1 VSGDEHGHGPRGTAA
16 QGAAGSAT
24 SIGGSATTH
33 AGGTGTTTQVGAG
46 AGSTTDGAQKTIGL
60 IAGNGRFPLIF
71 AREAR
76 SRGHRIT
83 AVAHRGETDEAIEKE
98 VDELV
103 WVRVGQLGKMIR
115 TLKKAGVERAV
126 MAGGIDKVRSL
137 TQLRPDLRGML
148 FLRHAITTGHGD
160 DAILRALADEL
171 EGEGIHV
178 VPSTIF
184 LESLLATPGRIAGP
198 KPSSQALADVKTG
211 CRVLDAL
218 GDVDVGQSVVVE
230 HGVVLAVEAVE
241 GTDEAVRRAGRLGRG
256 GAVVVKMAK
265 HAQDMRFDVP
275 AVGPGTIVSMIDARA
290 CVLAVEAGATLLL
303 DRQHLCDDAVRA
315 GITIVGCSR
324 TGGVAGFTDD

>member
-1 VSGDEHGHGPRGTAA
+1 MSADDARRSPGSGLA
-16 QGAAGSAT
+16 QVGAVAQVGAGSAT
-24 SIGGSATTH
+24 AADAAAPAASSDPMA
-33 AGGTGTTTQVGAG
+33 AA
-46 AGSTTDGAQKTIGL
+46 APAAAPIGL
-60 IAGNGRFPLIF
+60 IAGNGRFPLMF

-76 SRGHRIT
+76 ARGHRIT

-103 WVRVGQLGKMIR
+103 WVRVGQLGKLIR

-137 TQLRPDLRGML
+137 TQIRPDLRGVL
-148 FLRHAITTGHGD
+148 FLRHAITGGGHGD
-160 DAILRALADEL
+160 DSILRALADEL

-184 LESLLATPGRIAGP
+184 LENLLAPPGRIAGP

-211 CRVLDAL
+211 CRVLEAL

-290 CVLAVEAGATLLL
+290 SVLAVEAGAALLI
-303 DRQHLCDDAVRA
+303 DRGHLCDDAVRA
-315 GITIVGCSR
+315 GVTIVGCSR

>member
-1 VSGDEHGHGPRGTAA
+1 VSRDARNGNPETAVHTGA
-16 QGAAGSAT
+16 GVSDALATPPSKAAG
-24 SIGGSATTH
+24 
-33 AGGTGTTTQVGAG
+33 VGPSPA
-46 AGSTTDGAQKTIGL
+46 AAPIGL

-76 SRGHRIT
+76 LRGHRIT

-115 TLKKAGVERAV
+115 TFKKAGVERAV

-148 FLRHAITTGHGD
+148 FLRHAITSGHGD

-171 EGEGIHV
+171 EGEGIQV
-178 VPSTIF
+178 VPSTTF
-184 LESLLATPGRIAGP
+184 LDGLIASPGRIAGP
-198 KPSSQALADVKTG
+198 RPSSQALADVKTG

-218 GDVDVGQSVVVE
+218 GDLDVGQSVVVE
-230 HGVVLAVEAVE
+230 HGVVLAIEAVE

-275 AVGPGTIVSMIDARA
+275 AVGPGTVVSMIDARA
-290 CVLAVEAGATLLL
+290 CVLAVEAGATLLI

>member
-1 VSGDEHGHGPRGTAA
+1 MSGSEDRKRRSEDHKRTVEDAKLAGDEHGHS
-16 QGAAGSAT
+16 GAASP
-24 SIGGSATTH
+24 
-33 AGGTGTTTQVGAG
+33 AG
-46 AGSTTDGAQKTIGL
+46 AAAHSEKPATGEVIGL

-76 SRGHRIT
+76 ARGYRIS

-98 VDELV
+98 VDDV
-103 WVRVGQLGKMIR
+103 AWVKVGQLGKLIR
-115 TLKKAGVERAV
+115 SLKNAGVERAV

-137 TQLRPDLRGML
+137 TQLRPDLRGVL
-148 FLRHAITTGHGD
+148 FLRHALTSGHGD
-160 DAILRALADEL
+160 DALLRALADEL
-171 EGEGIHV
+171 EGEGIAV
-178 VPSTIF
+178 VPSTLF
-184 LESLLATPGRIAGP
+184 LESLIATPGRIAGP
-198 KPSSQALADVKTG
+198 KPAAQALADVKTG
-211 CRVLDAL
+211 CRVLEAL

-315 GITIVGCSR
+315 GITVVGCSR
-324 TGGVAGFTDD
+324 SGGVAGFSDD